1 MPYSCCT
8 VCDTSPRLFPV
19 YRRSTHPSIT
29 LFPAYL
35 NALHILYRDY
45 SLEPLRTYP
54 PASAANLAAA
64 EAALGFALDPALKAT
79 WQSAN
84 GSDEWQTV
92 FARPGYITGYS
103 FLSLADSL
111 REREYMAHRAPQ
123 YDGYEQEQPRDPRI
137 CSGWYQAGWLPFAA
151 FSAPDL
157 LLIADH
163 SPSASGQCGQIIAFS
178 HDPDTISYVCTD
190 FATLLEQSLATIRE
204 HPEDCLPEE

>member
-1 MPYSCCT
+1 M
-8 VCDTSPRLFPV
+8 
-19 YRRSTHPSIT
+19 

-45 SLEPLRTYP
+45 GLEPLRTYP
-54 PASAANLAAA
+54 PASAADLAAA

-111 REREYMAHRAPQ
+111 RERE
-123 YDGYEQEQPRDPRI
+123 
-137 CSGWYQAGWLPFAA
+137 C
-151 FSAPDL
+151 
-157 LLIADH
+157 
-163 SPSASGQCGQIIAFS
+163 
-178 HDPDTISYVCTD
+178 
-190 FATLLEQSLATIRE
+190 ATIRR
-204 HPEDCLPEE
+204 LRTGTTT

>member
-1 MPYSCCT
+1 MQAFFHGG
-8 VCDTSPRLFPV
+8 SPPAGGRRDCPLFLK
-19 YRRSTHPSIT
+19 RFSLTARWTDAHALHPDLIM
-29 LFPAYL
+29 LFPAHL

-45 SLEPLRTYP
+45 GLEPLRTYP
-54 PASAANLAAA
+54 PASAADLAAA

-111 REREYMAHRAPQ
+111 REREYMAHRTPQ

-151 FSAPDL
+151 FSAPRSA
-157 LLIADH
+157 AD
-163 SPSASGQCGQIIAFS
+163 C
-178 HDPDTISYVCTD
+178 
-190 FATLLEQSLATIRE
+190 
-204 HPEDCLPEE
+204 

>member
-1 MPYSCCT
+1 M
-8 VCDTSPRLFPV
+8 LFP
-19 YRRSTHPSIT
+19 T
-29 LFPAYL
+29 YL
-35 NALHILYRDY
+35 NALRILYRDY
-45 SLEPLRTYP
+45 GLEPLRTYP
-54 PASAANLAAA
+54 PASAADLAAA

-84 GSDEWQTV
+84 DSDEWQTV
-92 FARPGYITGYS
+92 FARPGYA
-103 FLSLADSL
+103 FLSLEAAL
-111 REREYMAHRAPQ
+111 RERVGMACRAPQ
-123 YDGYEQEQPRDPRI
+123 YDDYAQEKHRDPRI
-137 CSGWYQAGWLPFAA
+137 CSGWYQAGWRPFVAY
-151 FSAPDL
+151 SAPDL